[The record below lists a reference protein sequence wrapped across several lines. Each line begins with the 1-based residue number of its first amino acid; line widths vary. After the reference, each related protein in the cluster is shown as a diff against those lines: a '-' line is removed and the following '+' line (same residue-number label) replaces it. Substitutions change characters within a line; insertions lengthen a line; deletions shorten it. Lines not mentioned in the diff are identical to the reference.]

1 MAGVLSTHGPG
12 LITWRTRKHVG
23 LGQRTQTALTT
34 EGRQGKSTW
43 NGCPQGLWESGR
55 SADNK
60 DWGGGF
66 VSVMT
71 QSHVHFTDAGVGGNC
86 PEKIRDMAKVTQQ
99 GQGLARDE

>member
-1 MAGVLSTHGPG
+1 MGALRGSGNQAGQP
-12 LITWRTRKHVG
+12 ITKTG
-23 LGQRTQTALTT
+23 
-34 EGRQGKSTW
+34 
-43 NGCPQGLWESGR
+43 
-55 SADNK
+55 
-60 DWGGGF
+60 GGGF